1 MRSLLFTLLAALAAS
16 VTVTAQDKI
25 TVKGSD
31 TMVILAQRWAEKYMA
46 AHPDVVIQVTGGGSG
61 TGISA
66 LINGTTD
73 ICNASRPM
81 KPSERDKLK
90 QRFGTPGVEIKAA
103 RDGLSLYVNE
113 ASPVT
118 ELSIEQIRGIYT
130 GEITNW
136 KGVGGPDER
145 IIVYGR
151 ENNSGT
157 YVYFKDFVLEGE
169 DYAAAMQSMPGT
181 SAVVNAV
188 ARDRFGIGYG
198 GAAYG
203 KGIRELKVRAE
214 AGGQAYGPTL
224 ENIRS
229 GNYPITRYLYLY
241 VKNRPAGALKQY
253 IDWILGDDGQKIV
266 NDVGYF
272 PIR

>member
-1 MRSLLFTLLAALAAS
+1 MRSILFVLLVALAAS
-16 VTVTAQDKI
+16 ITVTAQDKI

-90 QRFGTPGVEIKAA
+90 QRFGTPGVEIKSA
-103 RDGLSLYVNE
+103 RDGLAIYVNE

-118 ELSIEQIRGIYT
+118 ELSLEQIRRIYT
-130 GEITNW
+130 GRITNW
-136 KGVGGPDER
+136 KEVGGPDAK

-169 DYAAAMQSMPGT
+169 DYVSSMQSMPGT

-188 ARDRFGIGYG
+188 AKDKLGIGYG
-198 GAAYG
+198 GSAYG
-203 KGIRELKVRAE
+203 KGIRELKVKAE
-214 AGGQAYGPTL
+214 ASGTAYAPTV
-224 ENIRS
+224 ENIRA
-229 GNYPITRYLYLY
+229 GDYPITRFLFMY
-241 VKNRPAGALKQY
+241 VKNRPTGAMKEY
-253 IDWILGDDGQKIV
+253 IDWILGDEGQKIV
-266 NDVGYF
+266 NEVGYF